1 MLESVDV
8 TNKLPELKLP
18 LIRLRI
24 ENTGF
29 PVIKSKRL
37 IDHFINRIANISDFM
52 NFYKRSGIAGH
63 MGGGGTNVGGTTNP
77 KEAGEPE
84 ESGLFVG

>member
-1 MLESVDV
+1 MLDSID
-8 TNKLPELKLP
+8 TSKKLPELKLP

-37 IDHFINRIANISDFM
+37 TDHFMNRVANIQDFLQ
-52 NFYKRSGIAGH
+52 FYKKSSNNIGTSMVKSGVH
-63 MGGGGTNVGGTTNP
+63 
-77 KEAGEPE
+77 
-84 ESGLFVG
+84 

>member
-1 MLESVDV
+1 MLDSID
-8 TNKLPELKLP
+8 TSKKLPELKLP

-37 IDHFINRIANISDFM
+37 TDHFMNRVANIQDF
-52 NFYKRSGIAGH
+52 
-63 MGGGGTNVGGTTNP
+63 
-77 KEAGEPE
+77 
-84 ESGLFVG
+84 L